1 MEFWH
6 IRSLAMSSRA
16 PAGMSKMLQYLPF
29 AALALVWGLATSLLA
44 WSGPLQKQTQSEVT
58 HLLTYLDRSGCE
70 FFRNGTW
77 HDAHQ
82 ARDHLEMKYTY
93 LLKKDLVHS
102 ADDFIAGAATASSM
116 SGQAYQVRCGDGAAV
131 PSAAWLR
138 AELSRF
144 RKAKHP
150 AEK

>member
-1 MEFWH
+1 MNNL
-6 IRSLAMSSRA
+6 RK
-16 PAGMSKMLQYLPF
+16 PLPF
-29 AALALVWGLATSLLA
+29 AALALAWGLATSLMA
-44 WSGPLQKQTQSEVT
+44 WSGPPQKQTQTEVT

-82 ARDHLEMKYTY
+82 ARDHLEMKYSY
-93 LLKKDLVHS
+93 LLKKNLVHS

-131 PSAAWLR
+131 PSADWLR
-138 AELSRF
+138 AELTRF
-144 RKAKHP
+144 RKAKQ
-150 AEK
+150 AKEK